1 MAVNY
6 SIHDAHDLNYHVHF
20 VLSRNP
26 YINSRDIQCEID
38 GSSVTLTG
46 HVRTY
51 YQKQMAQHA
60 LLGIREIGTIKNELT
75 VVRRGTARVR

>member
-20 VLSRNP
+20 ALSRNP
-26 YINSRDIQCEID
+26 YINSRDIQYEID
-38 GSSVTLTG
+38 GSSVTLKG
-46 HVRTY
+46 AVRTY

-60 LLGIREIGTIKNELT
+60 LLQIREIGDINNELT
-75 VVRRGTARVR
+75 VVRRTPARVR